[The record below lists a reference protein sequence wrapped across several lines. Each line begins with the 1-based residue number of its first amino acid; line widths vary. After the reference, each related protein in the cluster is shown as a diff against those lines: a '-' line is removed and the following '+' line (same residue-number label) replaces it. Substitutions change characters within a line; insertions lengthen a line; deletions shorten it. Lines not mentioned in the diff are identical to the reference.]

1 MSGMKILQLTN
12 KPPFPDKDGGS
23 IAALSLTKGLAMD
36 GHQVTVLSMSTLKHP
51 LKPEDIPEDLLRLA
65 TFHLVD
71 VPAAISKPAALL
83 NLLFSSRPYHV
94 ARFSSPEFASV
105 LTRLLKEETYD
116 VVQLEGLYLCPY
128 IPVIRKHSK
137 ARIAYRAHNLEHE
150 IWQRS
155 SCHATGFRK
164 WYLRNLAARIRRYE
178 TGCLNQYDL
187 LVPITVR
194 DESILNRL
202 GNSKPSFVVPA
213 GVNFSQM
220 TTGNSPCEAISLF
233 HLGSLEWYP
242 NQEGLL
248 WFMDQC
254 WSKLRDRIPGIRFYV
269 AGRGAPEWLIHRIR
283 EEGIIFDGEVDDAY
297 AYMNSK
303 AVMVV
308 PLLSGSGMRVK
319 IIEGMALGKAIVST
333 ATGAEGL
340 GVEHGKNIL
349 LADQPLEFVGQI
361 ESLFNHPGR
370 LIQMGEEAKSF
381 IRANYDFRLVASR
394 LARFYLNNLA

>member
-1 MSGMKILQLTN
+1 MKILQLTN

-51 LKPEDIPEDLLRLA
+51 LKPGDIPEELRRLA

-94 ARFSSPEFASV
+94 DRFSSPEFASV
-105 LTRLLKEETYD
+105 LTRLLKEETFD

-128 IPVIRKHSK
+128 IPVIRKNSK

-150 IWQRS
+150 LWQRS
-155 SCHATGFRK
+155 SGHASGFRK

-187 LVPITVR
+187 LIPITER
-194 DESILNRL
+194 DESMLNRL
-202 GNSKPSFVVPA
+202 GNRKPSFVVPA
-213 GVNFSQM
+213 GINFSRM
-220 TTGNSPCEAISLF
+220 SPGTSPCEALTLF

-248 WFMDQC
+248 WFVDNC
-254 WSKLRDRIPGIRFYV
+254 WSLLRGRIPGIRFSV
-269 AGRGAPEWLIHRIR
+269 AGRGAPDWLIQRLRR
-283 EEGIIFDGEVDDAY
+283 EGVIFDGEVDDAY

-333 ATGAEGL
+333 TLGAEGL
-340 GVEHGKNIL
+340 GVVHGRNIL
-349 LADQPLEFVGQI
+349 IADQPMEFAGQI
-361 ESLFNHPGR
+361 EYLFNHPDR
-370 LIQMGEEAKSF
+370 LIELGEEAKAL
-381 IRANYDFRLVASR
+381 IRVKFDSRLVARR
-394 LARFYLNNLA
+394 LAQFYLNNLT